1 MNIPEVLTQAS
12 VVAWSAA
19 ACLLLSLIFFLR
31 SAVDDDAVSSAQQA
45 LEWPSDSDGRVLKP
59 SELGGVSNGR
69 LMCHDPSTLRM
80 LGEAKIFSEAE
91 VKSTIA
97 RCKAAQVDWAKT
109 SFGERRRVMRVLL
122 QLVLD
127 NADRIA
133 AVAARDSGKT
143 NLDAMIGEVMTVC
156 EKIRWLIACG
166 EQVIATNVPPVFS
179 FVYVFVSS
187 APAQR
192 VAQLRAADGLDQDV
206 AHRVQYRPPSLPHC
220 IIVTIWTPSL
230 TVLL

>member
-1 MNIPEVLTQAS
+1 MNIPEFLAQAS
-12 VVAWSAA
+12 VVVWSAA

-31 SAVDDDAVSSAQQA
+31 SGLDSKAVERAQQA
-45 LEWPSDSDGRVLKP
+45 LEWPSDSDGRALKP

-80 LGEAKIFSEAE
+80 LGEAKIFSEQE

-97 RCKAAQVDWAKT
+97 RAKAAQGDWAKT

-143 NLDAMIGEVMTVC
+143 RLDAMIGEVMTVC

-166 EQVIATNVPPVFS
+166 EQVNALRNQYAAGFLFCSRFCTSTCAASRAT
-179 FVYVFVSS
+179 
-187 APAQR
+187 
-192 VAQLRAADGLDQDV
+192 AARSWAGP
-206 AHRVQYRPPSLPHC
+206 RRR
-220 IIVTIWTPSL
+220 
-230 TVLL
+230 